1 MNILIILLSGVLL
14 QLLVLYLGLQTIR
27 KHTTIFPNPSMLK
40 VFEKYVPKEWLRQ
53 LPPDKVILEALKP
66 KTEGGSRLEKAFTSA
81 LDERIVFLK
90 EDKQFTPTFKEIIT
104 AINHLLIKKRELFS
118 LDLAQQITNSHIQKN
133 RSSAYLWLPILL
145 AIPFGVT
152 IIGLPSDFEP
162 IMVYLMSIGIFI
174 FGIVIHLRIKNKY
187 EVTYADLEKEKSQ
200 FSIFLQTELL
210 PNTSNQSLNTILFVL
225 QQNLETFNER
235 FTTNMEAFHKTVKS
249 LNENHKVQ
257 RDFVEKLEKLS
268 LNEIGNFNLQ
278 VIERFENVILKMHKF
293 ETWFDE
299 LNQNTE
305 KSILLAKR
313 LDHLV
318 ETAEQMGLDIGNV
331 SKNIDQRL
339 EEANGLLKFLKS
351 HFAELDSRKQLINHA
366 VIDFDEFMK
375 NALEELEA
383 HTTER
388 IESIQEITLKEED
401 FLIKA
406 FEKNRDALS
415 QLNHLPALNKID
427 EQMSKM
433 TTQYEKESQYISQ
446 GIRSLITKL
455 EAANH
460 NLEILRIE
468 AQKKK

>member
-1 MNILIILLSGVLL
+1 MNIIIILVFGALL
-14 QLLVLYLGLQTIR
+14 QLLVLYLGLRTIS
-27 KHTTIFPNPSMLK
+27 KHSNVFPEISMLK

-53 LPPDKVILEALKP
+53 LTPDKVILEALKP
-66 KTEGGSRLEKAFTSA
+66 KSEGGSRLEKAFASA
-81 LDERIVFLK
+81 LDERIIFLK
-90 EDKQFTPTFKEIIT
+90 EDKKFTATFKEIIT

-118 LDLAQQITNSHIQKN
+118 LDLAQHITESHIQKG
-133 RSSAYLWLPILL
+133 RSSVYLWLPILL
-145 AIPFGVT
+145 AIPFALAVVSLPNDFAP
-152 IIGLPSDFEP
+152 IITHFIG
-162 IMVYLMSIGIFI
+162 IGIFI
-174 FGIVIHLRIKNKY
+174 IGTVVHFILKNKFETAY
-187 EVTYADLEKEKSQ
+187 GALEIEKSK
-200 FSIFLQTELL
+200 FSVFLQTELL

-313 LDHLV
+313 LDNLV

-339 EEANGLLKFLKS
+339 DEANGLLKFLKS

-366 VIDFDEFMK
+366 IIDFDEFMK
-375 NALEELEA
+375 NALEELET
-383 HTTER
+383 HTQER
-388 IESIQEITLKEED
+388 IDSIREITLKEED

-406 FEKNRDALS
+406 FEKNRDVLS

-446 GIRSLITKL
+446 GMRSLIAKL

-468 AQKKK
+468 AQKRK